1 MSDRRHTSQTNRKD
15 RETANGETAPRTY
28 KVRFAGREIKLPRS
42 RLLRMALGIALIC
55 GGLVGFLPVVG
66 FWMLPL
72 GLLVLSFD
80 LPFARR
86 WRRRFVVWWNRRRDQ
101 RKREGDF

>member
-1 MSDRRHTSQTNRKD
+1 
-15 RETANGETAPRTY
+15 
-28 KVRFAGREIKLPRS
+28 
-42 RLLRMALGIALIC
+42 
-55 GGLVGFLPVVG
+55 VG

>member
-1 MSDRRHTSQTNRKD
+1 MSDRRHTTQANRPD
-15 RETANGETAPRTY
+15 RETAANDPAQRTY
-28 KVRFAGREIKLPRS
+28 KVRFAGREITLPRS
-42 RLLRMALGIALIC
+42 RLLRMTLGVTLIC
-55 GGLVGFLPVVG
+55 GGVLGFLPILG

-72 GLLVLSFD
+72 GVLVLSFD

-86 WRRRFVVWWNRRRDQ
+86 WRRRFVVWWNRRLEQ

>member
-1 MSDRRHTSQTNRKD
+1 MSDRRRTPLTSRSD
-15 RETANGETAPRTY
+15 RETANGERAPRTY
-28 KVRFAGREIKLPRS
+28 KVRFAGREITLPRS
-42 RLLRMALGIALIC
+42 RLLRLSLGVALIC
-55 GGLVGFLPVVG
+55 GGVLGFLPVVG

-72 GLLVLSFD
+72 GVLVLSFD

-86 WRRRFVVWWNRRRDQ
+86 WRRRFVVWWNRRSER